1 MRPPRSVRARCGRAA
16 ATLLVPLVL
25 LGCAA
30 RGVTADSPVQA
41 PPGSVAP
48 ADTPVPRA
56 SEAPQAGRSAPRF
69 VPERIEL
76 PDGVEA
82 PVVPVST
89 VGAELVVPDDVSQV
103 GWWDGSSRVGDPF
116 GSVVVAGH
124 VDSLDGLGLFHRL
137 WSTEVG
143 DEVVLSA
150 EEGRQVYRVS
160 EVRRVPRTDLV
171 DDGEVFDAAG
181 DPRLVLLTCVGVY
194 DASRGGYPENLVVV
208 AEPVR

>member
-1 MRPPRSVRARCGRAA
+1 MRLPHREGCGRAA
-16 ATLLVPLVL
+16 ATLLVPLLL

-30 RGVTADSPVQA
+30 PEVASQA
-41 PPGSVAP
+41 PGQSPPGPSAE
-48 ADTPVPRA
+48 APVPRA
-56 SEAPQAGRSAPRF
+56 SEAPQAGRTAPRF
-69 VPERIEL
+69 VPERIGL
-76 PDGVEA
+76 PGGVEA

-89 VGAELVVPDDVSQV
+89 VGAELVVPEDVSQV
-103 GWWDGSSRVGDPF
+103 GWWDGSSWVGDPF

-150 EEGRQVYRVS
+150 EGGRQAYRVS

-171 DDGEVFDAAG
+171 DDGEVFDAGG
-181 DPRLVLLTCVGVY
+181 DPRLVLLTCVGAY
-194 DASRGGYPENLVVV
+194 DAARGGYPENLVVV
-208 AEPVR
+208 AQPVD